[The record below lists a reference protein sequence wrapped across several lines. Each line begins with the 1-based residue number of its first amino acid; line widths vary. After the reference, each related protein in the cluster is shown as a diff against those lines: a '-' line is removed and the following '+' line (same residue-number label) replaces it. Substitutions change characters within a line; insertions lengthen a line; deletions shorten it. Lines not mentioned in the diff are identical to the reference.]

1 MTKVE
6 LTDLQLLLL
15 RQVIKQAAKDLRY
28 DHALTGLPEDLRKAQ
43 VLENI
48 DRMFQSEHSATP
60 ALPLE
65 EQEQAETN
73 TKKAVFGRLTAM
85 TSRKA
90 YSNARLC

>member
-1 MTKVE
+1 MMTKVE

-48 DRMFQSEHSATP
+48 DRMFQSEHENQYIDP
-60 ALPLE
+60 HPLE
-65 EQEQAETN
+65 EEDT
-73 TKKAVFGRLTAM
+73 
-85 TSRKA
+85 RKIKLF
-90 YSNARLC
+90 NK

>member
-1 MTKVE
+1 MMTKVE

-48 DRMFQSEHSATP
+48 ARMFQSEHES
-60 ALPLE
+60 LSLIHI
-65 EQEQAETN
+65 
-73 TKKAVFGRLTAM
+73 
-85 TSRKA
+85 
-90 YSNARLC
+90 

>member
-1 MTKVE
+1 MMTKVG

-48 DRMFQSEHSATP
+48 DRMFQSEHESQYIDP
-60 ALPLE
+60 HPLE
-65 EQEQAETN
+65 EEDT
-73 TKKAVFGRLTAM
+73 
-85 TSRKA
+85 RKIKLF
-90 YSNARLC
+90 NK